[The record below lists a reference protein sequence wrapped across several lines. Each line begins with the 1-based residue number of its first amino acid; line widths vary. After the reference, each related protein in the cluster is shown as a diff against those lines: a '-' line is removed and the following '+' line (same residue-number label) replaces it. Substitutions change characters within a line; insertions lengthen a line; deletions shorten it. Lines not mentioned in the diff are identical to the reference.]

1 MARTVRDDLAVA
13 RSSFFMGNTLVRAG
27 DVWAADDPVV
37 RAHHHSFRP
46 LEVYTGDSPRPRL
59 PRVAVRRPAPRGN
72 KGTASS

>member
-37 RAHHHSFRP
+37 RTHPNSFRS
-46 LEVYTGDSPRPRL
+46 LEVFTADPPKPPRPS
-59 PRVAVRRPAPRGN
+59 RPAKRPHPRG
-72 KGTASS
+72 KKATTSS